1 MTDFQIVCVL
11 YGTPFD
17 LIPLGSVRSGRH
29 EMKRNSELI
38 LLFLLQDYLNS
49 DSAFAR
55 STVVTAVKF
64 TISDQVRDSV
74 NSSTCYQ

>member
-1 MTDFQIVCVL
+1 M
-11 YGTPFD
+11 
-17 LIPLGSVRSGRH
+17 

-38 LLFLLQDYLNS
+38 LLFWLQEYLNS

-64 TISDQVRDSV
+64 TISDQVK
-74 NSSTCYQ
+74 NSKEL